1 MPGNH
6 IGVREHSIY
15 FPFHAKQALTKAG
28 YSPRKTLKYMAERGL
43 ITSVE
48 RSDHKGKTYQITKRF
63 DNRMCRFVEFFIG
76 KLSEKED
83 PLDIDDEDDKP
94 QKAEPKYHQESF
106 ADADGFIPVD
116 DGSKLPFD

>member
-1 MPGNH
+1 
-6 IGVREHSIY
+6 
-15 FPFHAKQALTKAG
+15 
-28 YSPRKTLKYMAERGL
+28 
-43 ITSVE
+43 
-48 RSDHKGKTYQITKRF
+48 
-63 DNRMCRFVEFFIG
+63 MCRFVEFFIG

-83 PLDIDDEDDKP
+83 PLDIDDEDEQP